1 MILGGAIRRLR
12 TLPSRLRSESQLV
25 RHLSYP
31 LLLEQTGPPILVR
44 IQILL
49 LVATILG
56 FLFWASITQLKETVQ
71 ASGEVIPSGSVIA
84 IQHLEGG
91 IVSKILVRD
100 GDLVET
106 GDVLIRLDSSAALAQ
121 QKEID
126 VRGVILKIRAERL
139 TASAENRRPKF
150 GDVPNKFSEIVR
162 AETAIFSQNE
172 EAIRNEFGILKH
184 QKRQRIAEL
193 DVMKSQV
200 KKLVDRV
207 RILSQQKSMRET
219 LLAKGLLSKTLY
231 YQTLVQHGTAVG
243 EFEEVRGQIVKARS
257 AIREV
262 ESKIEQVRSS
272 YRNKSLD
279 EAGSVAAELAS
290 VRETAVALRDRVKRL
305 EVTSPVRG
313 IVKGLTTNTVGGVV
327 QPGGIISEIVPIDE
341 ELILEVRI
349 NPLDIGHIRKGQ
361 KADINITTYDFSRF
375 GAIEGKIV
383 NISGTTFKDGDG
395 EVYYKASV
403 SLNKAYVGSDQFANP
418 ILPGMISEI
427 SIKTGERTLLKY
439 LLKPIFRSLDSAFS
453 ER

>member
-139 TASAENRRPKF
+139 TASAENRRPK
-150 GDVPNKFSEIVR
+150 IW
-162 AETAIFSQNE
+162 
-172 EAIRNEFGILKH
+172 
-184 QKRQRIAEL
+184 
-193 DVMKSQV
+193 
-200 KKLVDRV
+200 
-207 RILSQQKSMRET
+207 
-219 LLAKGLLSKTLY
+219 
-231 YQTLVQHGTAVG
+231 
-243 EFEEVRGQIVKARS
+243 
-257 AIREV
+257 
-262 ESKIEQVRSS
+262 
-272 YRNKSLD
+272 
-279 EAGSVAAELAS
+279 
-290 VRETAVALRDRVKRL
+290 
-305 EVTSPVRG
+305 
-313 IVKGLTTNTVGGVV
+313 
-327 QPGGIISEIVPIDE
+327 
-341 ELILEVRI
+341 
-349 NPLDIGHIRKGQ
+349 
-361 KADINITTYDFSRF
+361 
-375 GAIEGKIV
+375 
-383 NISGTTFKDGDG
+383 
-395 EVYYKASV
+395 
-403 SLNKAYVGSDQFANP
+403 
-418 ILPGMISEI
+418 
-427 SIKTGERTLLKY
+427 
-439 LLKPIFRSLDSAFS
+439 
-453 ER
+453 